1 MEEILTYDDFNLFRQ
16 LGTHSGTGMPAEA
29 ALSAIYKTF
38 KTVLVLYIKNY
49 IRRDE
54 ELIKDVIAETMLVL
68 WTQRE
73 EAAGKEKP
81 LSWLMTI
88 AHHIAIDKVR
98 AQKKYYTEPLEKHL
112 SLAGNDYTDRE
123 TERKEL
129 EELFMKA
136 AKKLPPQERNILLL
150 SKIEEV
156 PHKQI
161 ALQFGVSVQTVKNQ
175 LSRALKKIKSYM
187 SDALSSLFI

>member
-98 AQKKYYTEPLEKHL
+98 AQK
-112 SLAGNDYTDRE
+112 
-123 TERKEL
+123 
-129 EELFMKA
+129 
-136 AKKLPPQERNILLL
+136 NIIQ
-150 SKIEEV
+150 SRWKNIF
-156 PHKQI
+156 PYPGTTIRTGRQ
-161 ALQFGVSVQTVKNQ
+161 SVKNWRSF
-175 LSRALKKIKSYM
+175 L
-187 SDALSSLFI
+187 